1 MQLYS
6 ALTKIFIL
14 SVGLIALTFAAV
26 AEAGPHPATKGNKV
40 TGVPTYLNSGEIGN
54 MIFTDRPT
62 KPNQKDYSA
71 GVLERLEFKRGSLP
85 EFYGRRFYFCTLKEA
100 VDYIKK
106 RESTASGFKLQT
118 SMKVQDKRGSLPIS
132 ESTFMEVSSEMLVPG
147 TWNTTHFE
155 GKERI
160 GKELSALAAGEYV
173 LYVDTYLTYEYIPNK
188 LTGKKEPSNILLAA
202 GKLPLSVK

>member
-26 AEAGPHPATKGNKV
+26 AEAGPHPATKGSKV

-62 KPNQKDYSA
+62 KPDQKDYSV
-71 GVLERLEFKRGSLP
+71 GVLERLEIKRGSLP
-85 EFYGRRFYFCTLKEA
+85 EFYGRRFYLCTLKEA

-106 RESTASGFKLQT
+106 REPTASGFKLQT
-118 SMKVQDKRGSLPIS
+118 NMKAQDKRGNLPIS

-147 TWNTTHFE
+147 RWNTTHFE

-160 GKELSALAAGEYV
+160 AKGLSALAAGEYV
-173 LYVDTYLTYEYIPNK
+173 LYVDTYLTYEYVPNK
-188 LTGKKEPSNILLAA
+188 KTGKRAPANILLAG
-202 GKLPLSVK
+202 GKIPVVVK

>member
-6 ALTKIFIL
+6 ALKKIFIL
-14 SVGLIALTFAAV
+14 SVGLVALTFAAL
-26 AEAGPHPATKGNKV
+26 AEAGPHPAIKGSKV

-118 SMKVQDKRGSLPIS
+118 SVKVQDKRGNLPIS
-132 ESTFMEVSSEMLVPG
+132 KSTFMEVS
-147 TWNTTHFE
+147 
-155 GKERI
+155 
-160 GKELSALAAGEYV
+160 
-173 LYVDTYLTYEYIPNK
+173 
-188 LTGKKEPSNILLAA
+188 
-202 GKLPLSVK
+202 